1 MTITLSKNFEEKLS
15 RLSEEKREAFI
26 SRAIEGELKMEHIF
40 GDEVGESDLLTDARK
55 LAQELEGRSRNENF
69 GELVGLL
76 DEFNS

>member
-69 GELVGLL
+69 DELVGLL

>member
-55 LAQELEGRSRNENF
+55 LAQGLEGRSRNENF
-69 GELVGLL
+69 DELVGLL